1 MTSKLK
7 SMRKRLK
14 PDVLIL
20 VADSQDKN
28 RKNTPRNYRIIVV
41 ILIDVITKEMATRLL
56 RNEAQKLAP

>member
-1 MTSKLK
+1 MISKLK

-41 ILIDVITKEMATRLL
+41 ILIDVITEEMATRLL

>member
-14 PDVLIL
+14 PAVLIL
-20 VADSQDKN
+20 VASQDKN

>member
-14 PDVLIL
+14 PDVLL